1 MFAKKGGK
9 APAEEAPSDRS
20 GPWTDLAL
28 TLPVFAGYHL
38 GVVFLPVRNAAD
50 VVTSELQ
57 ALVAYDLW
65 AYLLV
70 TLLIGAAYVTPLL
83 LAGRGKHLDS
93 KRFAWMGTEGIL
105 YAIGMR
111 LVAGYAVMHVLA
123 IATADG
129 GVVGLM
135 NAAPALS
142 SPITQVGGAFDGG
155 ALDVSSRLTGAVMSL
170 GAGFYEELVFRVG
183 VYGLG
188 ALLLVFL
195 FNVTSAASRLVV
207 RVGWA
212 VLAAC
217 VFSGWHYVGALAD
230 DFDLTT
236 FVFRA
241 VCGLVF
247 TLIYHLRGFAPAV
260 WTHALYDLWVLA
272 V

>member
-9 APAEEAPSDRS
+9 APADEAPSDRS

-70 TLLIGAAYVTPLL
+70 TLLIGAAYVTPLYL
-83 LAGRGKHLDS
+83 LGRGKHLDK

-111 LVAGYAVMHVLA
+111 LVAGYAVMQLLA
-123 IATADG
+123 VATADG

-142 SPITQVGGAFDGG
+142 SSVGQAAGG
-155 ALDVSSRLTGAVMSL
+155 LDVNSRLTGAVMSL

-183 VYGLG
+183 VYGVG
-188 ALLLVFL
+188 VLLLVFL
-195 FNVTSAASRLVV
+195 FNVTSAASKLLV

-212 VLAAC
+212 VAAAC

-236 FVFRA
+236 FTFRA

>member
-9 APAEEAPSDRS
+9 APADEAPTDRS

-50 VVTSELQ
+50 LVTSELQ
-57 ALVAYDLW
+57 ALVEYDLW

-70 TLLIGAAYVTPLL
+70 TLLIGAAYVTPLYL
-83 LAGRGKHLDS
+83 LGRGKHLDS
-93 KRFAWMGTEGIL
+93 KRFAWMGTEGIV

-111 LVAGYAVMHVLA
+111 LVAGYAVMHLLA
-123 IATADG
+123 VATASG

-142 SPITQVGGAFDGG
+142 SPVAQAGS
-155 ALDVSSRLTGAVMSL
+155 ALDVGSRLTGAVMSL

-183 VYGLG
+183 VYGVG
-188 ALLLVFL
+188 VALLVFL
-195 FNVTSAASRLVV
+195 FNVTSAASKLLVRL
-207 RVGWA
+207 GWA
-212 VLAAC
+212 LAAAC
-217 VFSGWHYVGALAD
+217 VFSGWHYVGALSD

-236 FVFRA
+236 FTFRA